1 MANVVFLLAFP
12 AVIAALLLAVRNNTA
27 RMVIVVPAAVAIM
40 VASGV
45 LAVGNLLGDPFT
57 LKVEGEW
64 PSYVALAI
72 DAVCCLFIAYK
83 GVRHRNWLAIALA
96 LVQGAGITV
105 FELTLAHGTHITNDV
120 RIDGLSALM
129 VLVIGIIGSGICV
142 YALGYMKD
150 FQAHEDAS
158 AVCGKSRDRR
168 PTFFALMFVFLSA
181 MFGVVFFNNL
191 TWLLTAWEVTTVC
204 SFALI
209 GFTRTEEAIKNS
221 FRQAVMNLVGGLS
234 FTGALF
240 WLVLNN
246 GPLELDALVATGGVG
261 LFAAPVMLLAVAG
274 FTKAAQ
280 VPFQSWLLGAMVA
293 PTPTSALLHS
303 STMVKAGVFLLIR
316 LAPCLGWN
324 FNGVTVA
331 LVGGLTFL
339 FCSFMAISQSN
350 AKRVLAYSTIA
361 NLGLI
366 VLCAGIGTPEAV
378 WAGIFLL
385 LFHAAAKSLLFCCV
399 GTAEHHIHS
408 RDIEDMDNLFRRMPT
423 LARLMALGIICMFI
437 APFGMLISKWAVLVS
452 IANTDNLLLVLI
464 LAFGS
469 AATFMFWAK
478 WLGKVLAV
486 SFTDS
491 NVEKSVFRT
500 EWASLGLMALLAA
513 GLSIG
518 FPLVSEFIVVPYLSQ
533 IAVGSSSVLQSVW
546 AQPASAAIGFDNL
559 LIMASMVLLLLA
571 VFIVQFIRPGKAG
584 GNVYLAG
591 IALDNEKRIFK
602 NALSAPSEATQRNW
616 YLSGWFGE
624 KRITPIANILCLIAL
639 VGGLALAFAG
649 MGGLL

>member
-12 AVIAALLLAVRNNTA
+12 AAIAAILLAVRHAQARTA
-27 RMVIVVPAAVAIM
+27 IVAIAAVAIM
-40 VASGV
+40 AASV
-45 LAVGNLLGDPFT
+45 MLAVDYLFGEPLAMR
-57 LKVEGEW
+57 VEGEW
-64 PSYVALAI
+64 PAWLALAV
-72 DAVCCLFIAYK
+72 DACCCLFIAYK
-83 GVRHRNWLAIALA
+83 GIRHKRWLALALA
-96 LVQGAGITV
+96 LVQGVAIAV
-105 FELTLAHGTHITNDV
+105 FELALAHGTDLVSDI

-129 VLVIGIIGSGICV
+129 VLVIGVIGSGICI
-142 YALGYMKD
+142 YAIGYMKD
-150 FQAHEDAS
+150 FQAHQDAD
-158 AVCGKSRDRR
+158 APNGKAPDRR
-168 PTFFALMFVFLSA
+168 PTFFALMIVFLSA
-181 MFGVVFFNNL
+181 MFGIVFFNNL
-191 TWLLTAWEVTTVC
+191 TWLLSAWELTTVC

-209 GFTRTEEAIKNS
+209 GFTRTEEAIANS
-221 FRQAVMNLVGGLS
+221 FRQVVLNLIGGLA
-234 FTGALF
+234 FTGALY
-240 WLVLNN
+240 WLALNHA
-246 GPLELDALVATGGVG
+246 PLELDALVATGGGG
-261 LFAAPVMLLAVAG
+261 LFAAPVMLLALAG
-274 FTKAAQ
+274 LTKAAQ

-303 STMVKAGVFLLIR
+303 STMVKAGVFLLLR
-316 LAPCLGWN
+316 LAPCFGWS

-331 LVGGLTFL
+331 LIGGLTFL
-339 FCSFMAISQSN
+339 FCSFIAISQSN

-408 RDIEDMDNLFRRMPT
+408 RDIEDMDNLFRRMPA

-452 IANTDNLLLVLI
+452 IASTDNLLLVLV

-486 SFTDS
+486 SFADD
-491 NVEKSVFRT
+491 NLEKGVFRT
-500 EWASLGLMALLAA
+500 EWLALGLMALSAV

-518 FPLVSEFIVVPYLSQ
+518 FPIVSEFIVVPYLSQ
-533 IAVGSSSVLQSVW
+533 VAVSTQSTLVAVW
-546 AQPASAAIGFDNL
+546 EQEAAAIGFDNL
-559 LIMASMVLLLLA
+559 LIMAAMALLLLA
-571 VFIVQFIRPGKAG
+571 VFIVQFLRPSKPGSD
-584 GNVYLAG
+584 VYLAG
-591 IALDNEKRIFK
+591 IALDGEKRVFK
-602 NALSAPSEATQRNW
+602 NSLSAPSEATQRNW

-624 KRITPIANILCLIAL
+624 KRVTPVANIFCLVAL
-639 VGGLALAFAG
+639 AAGLALAFLG
-649 MGGLL
+649 IGGLQ